1 MSTFRACS
9 NHAQNNAIVSH
20 SYSKDHQIYWNQ
32 SKIIF
37 KNSDAHVR
45 RLIVGAA
52 MNLGNSFKGNKSF
65 VNEDPYVKFYLF
77 NNFVN
82 NFDFKLSSVFPTFA
96 LFTGMPRHGKLER
109 QQTSTKN

>member
-1 MSTFRACS
+1 MVNSNFKWSWTRGLPTRITEHIRTYN

-20 SYSKDHQIYWNQ
+20 SYSKDHQINWNQ

-45 RLIVGAA
+45 RLIEGAA

-65 VNEDPYVKFYLF
+65 VNEDPYA
-77 NNFVN
+77 
-82 NFDFKLSSVFPTFA
+82 KLCKTIIDDINIHDSTLLEFPP
-96 LFTGMPRHGKLER
+96 PR
-109 QQTSTKN
+109 